1 MRATLVAGNRR
12 DFDVAW
18 LRRHF
23 AASPVSVE
31 AVYGDEDARP
41 DPSFLKAAAVLMPI
55 VARPDELTVLF
66 TRRTTQLRAHS
77 GQISFPGGRI
87 EEADASEQAAAL
99 RETEEEVGIAASSI
113 EVIGRLADYHTRTG
127 FRVTPVVGLV
137 GVPFALRVDAREVD
151 EVFEVPLSFLLDPA
165 NHQQHGREFQGR
177 QVQYYA
183 IPYRDYYIWGA
194 TAGMLVN
201 FYRHL
206 AAGAS

>member
-1 MRATLVAGNRR
+1 MQARLTAGAGLT
-12 DFDVAW
+12 FGVEW

-23 AASPVSVE
+23 AESPVSVE

-41 DPSFLKAAAVLMPI
+41 DPTFLKAAAVLVPI
-55 VARPDELTVLF
+55 VTRPDELTVLF
-66 TRRTTQLRAHS
+66 TRRTAHLRSHS

-87 EEADASEQAAAL
+87 EEGDASEQAAAL
-99 RETEEEVGIAASSI
+99 RETQEEIGIAGSSI

-137 GVPFALRVDAREVD
+137 AVPFALRVDAREVD

-165 NHQQHGREFQGR
+165 NHQKHSREFQGR
-177 QVQYYA
+177 QREYYA
-183 IPYRDYYIWGA
+183 IPYREHYIWGA

-206 AAGAS
+206 ASGTR

>member
-1 MRATLVAGNRR
+1 MQARLTAGAGLT
-12 DFDVAW
+12 FGVEW

-23 AASPVSVE
+23 AESPVSVE

-41 DPSFLKAAAVLMPI
+41 DPTFLKAAAVLVPI
-55 VARPDELTVLF
+55 VTRPDELTVLF
-66 TRRTTQLRAHS
+66 TRRTAHLRSHS

-87 EEADASEQAAAL
+87 EEGDASEQAAAL
-99 RETEEEVGIAASSI
+99 RETQEEIGIAGSSI

-137 GVPFALRVDAREVD
+137 AVPFALRVDAREVD

-165 NHQQHGREFQGR
+165 NHQKHSREFQGR
-177 QVQYYA
+177 QREYYA
-183 IPYRDYYIWGA
+183 IPYLEHYIWGA

-206 AAGAS
+206 ASGTR

>member
-1 MRATLVAGNRR
+1 MRATLVAGGRR

-23 AASPVSVE
+23 AVSPVSVE

-41 DPSFLKAAAVLMPI
+41 DPSFLRAAAVLMPI
-55 VARPDELTVLF
+55 VARPEELTVLF
-66 TRRTTQLRAHS
+66 TRRTTHLRAHS

-87 EEADASEQAAAL
+87 EEDDISEQAAAL

-137 GVPFALRVDAREVD
+137 GVPFTLRIDAREVD

-165 NHQQHGREFQGR
+165 NHQRHNRELQER

-183 IPYRDYYIWGA
+183 IPYHDYYIWGA

-206 AAGAS
+206 AAGAP

>member
-1 MRATLVAGNRR
+1 MRATLTVAGARAIA
-12 DFDVAW
+12 VAW

-23 AASPVSVE
+23 AGSPVSVE

-41 DPSFLKAAAVLMPI
+41 DPSFLKAAAVLLPI

-66 TRRTTQLRAHS
+66 TRRTAHLRAHS

-87 EEADASEQAAAL
+87 EESDASEQAAAL
-99 RETEEEVGIAASSI
+99 RETHEEIGIAASSI

-137 GVPFALRVDAREVD
+137 SAPFALRVDAHEVD

-165 NHQQHGREFQGR
+165 NHQKHSREFQGR
-177 QVQYYA
+177 QRQYYA
-183 IPYRDYYIWGA
+183 IPYHDHYIWGA

-206 AAGAS
+206 ASGTR

>member
-1 MRATLVAGNRR
+1 MRATLVAGSRR

-18 LRRHF
+18 LRAHF

-31 AVYGDEDARP
+31 ADYGDEDARP

-66 TRRTTQLRAHS
+66 TRRTTHLRAHS

-87 EEADASEQAAAL
+87 EEGDASEQAAAL
-99 RETEEEVGIAASSI
+99 RETEEEVGIAASAI

-137 GVPFALRVDAREVD
+137 GVPFALRVDAGEVD

-165 NHQQHGREFQGR
+165 NHQRHSRELQGR